1 LLPAAP
7 YEMIA
12 VKPRRCFRSVQVRC
26 ARASDQM
33 AIMSGPADRGRQ
45 LRAPALVGRRAEL
58 AVLQA
63 EVERARAGE
72 FRCLLLPGEPGVGK
86 TRLARELLG
95 LPQMIGL
102 LAAAYPWGSTT
113 PFGMWA
119 EALEGYLRDRTRSEV
134 VDLCAG
140 FLDDLGG
147 LLRTVAAARGRAPGR
162 DPPRARLLQGLAA
175 LLGNL
180 ARRVPVVVVFD
191 DAHEADASSWE
202 ALAYLAR
209 CLPSARVLFVAT
221 ARPVELADSP
231 VATDALLALEQENC
245 LRRLPVEPLSADG
258 LRELAAAV
266 GPGDPP
272 SGLVEWLGE
281 RTRGNPLFALALL
294 QALTE
299 EGGDPAAPS
308 LRSLPEAVTARVTSR
323 MRRLGVPAVEVLERL
338 AVMGRPVELRS
349 LIGLTGHAPDA
360 LSAIL
365 AVLLHSGL
373 VSEEERGRDLRY
385 EIAHPLVR
393 DAIYQRIGG
402 ARRQLLHR
410 EIGRGLLGAG
420 RLGEAAPHIGI
431 SASPDDTQAIDVL
444 CSAARQAEERQAYRE
459 ALEIL
464 GSLTD
469 LLPAGDPRW
478 RGVVDALSWQ
488 PQWVVDHRADAHA
501 RFGVLAMRRMDA
513 VLTPLP
519 EPAVHGAVKFR
530 LASFLAWGTGS
541 LVEAEGECRAAL
553 RLFKQ
558 AGDQRS
564 ALLAEHELAFVRGL
578 RGNLPALRT
587 GASRVADAA
596 AACGDEFVLRR
607 AARTLA
613 MTELICGRF
622 ADAHQWG
629 DQAMELARRA
639 GDRYT
644 LLAGLATRA
653 QSLALEGR
661 IAEAWRPL
669 GEAEAIDAG
678 WQDYWVHESSCTVYW
693 LAGEF
698 SRAVSQGERALSLI
712 PAAVSKRRAFGL
724 ACAALSAAEAGDLN
738 TAATIMDRVRPA
750 YIEGDWFFQSDWI
763 VHVDAMLR
771 WRAQRPQEALTAMC
785 GASERSVA
793 IGALPVA
800 SMILGDV
807 AEVAALD
814 GDLAATVRAARELNT
829 IAGEVDRDLY
839 RGLAEIAA
847 AWAALASGDGS
858 GAAGQAQHA
867 VDLLSGLGYHAFC
880 GRALDVLGRAL
891 SSDSPRRAV
900 PALKAAAETFGAC
913 GAVWRRH
920 RVVQRLRKLGPP
932 ARTAVAALS
941 GPSSLTRREREVARL
956 AAAGSTAR
964 EIGERLFIGERTVEG
979 HLARIY
985 AKLGVGSKLQLV
997 ARAAEF
1003 GLTGE
1008 E

>member
-1 LLPAAP
+1 MG
-7 YEMIA
+7 ESQ
-12 VKPRRCFRSVQVRC
+12 RSDGHHG
-26 ARASDQM
+26 RA
-33 AIMSGPADRGRQ
+33 SGPADRGRR
-45 LRAPALVGRRAEL
+45 LREPALVGRRAEL
-58 AVLQA
+58 AVLRA
-63 EVERARAGE
+63 ELERVRAGE

-95 LPQMIGL
+95 LPQLIGL
-102 LAAAYPWGSTT
+102 LARAYPWGSTT

-119 EALEGYLRDRTRSEV
+119 EAFEGYLRDLTRPEV
-134 VDLCAG
+134 VDLCGG
-140 FLDDLGG
+140 FADDLGG
-147 LLRTVAAARGRAPGR
+147 LLRTVAAARGRAPGS

-180 ARRVPVVVVFD
+180 ARRAPVVVVFE

-202 ALAYLAR
+202 ALAYLVR
-209 CLPSARVLFVAT
+209 CLPSARVLFVAA
-221 ARPVELADSP
+221 ARPAELADSP
-231 VATDALLALEQENC
+231 VATDALLALEQEGC
-245 LRRLPVEPLSADG
+245 LRRVPV
-258 LRELAAAV
+258 AAV

-272 SGLVEWLGE
+272 PGLVEWLGE

-294 QALTE
+294 QALAE

-308 LRSLPEAVTARVTSR
+308 LRSLPEAVTARVASR
-323 MRRLGVPAVEVLERL
+323 VRRLGALAVEVLERL
-338 AVMGRPVELRS
+338 AMMGRPVELRS
-349 LIGLTGHAPDA
+349 LIGLSGHAPDA

-365 AVLLHSGL
+365 TGLLRSGL
-373 VSEEERGRDLRY
+373 VFEEDRGRDLRY

-393 DAIYQRIGG
+393 DAIYQTIGG

-410 EIGRGLLGAG
+410 EIGRGLLAVG
-420 RLGEAAPHIGI
+420 RLGEAAPHIA
-431 SASPDDTQAIDVL
+431 ASGDPDDPETIDVL
-444 CSAARQAEERQAYRE
+444 CSAVRKAEERQAYRE

-478 RGVVDALSWQ
+478 RGVVGALSWQ

-501 RFGVLAMRRMDA
+501 SFGVLAMRRMDA

-519 EPAVHGAVKFR
+519 DPAARGAVKFR

-541 LVEAEGECRAAL
+541 LVEAERECRAAL
-553 RLFKQ
+553 GLFKQ

-564 ALLAEHELAFVRGL
+564 ALLAEHELAFVQGL
-578 RGNLPALRT
+578 RGDLPALRA
-587 GASRVADAA
+587 GASRVAGAA

-607 AARTLA
+607 GTRTLA
-613 MTELICGRF
+613 MTEVICGRF
-622 ADAHQWG
+622 ADAHRWG
-629 DQAMELARRA
+629 DQAMDLARRA
-639 GDRYT
+639 GDRYA
-644 LLAGLATRA
+644 LLAGLTSRA

-661 IAEAWRPL
+661 IAEAWGPL
-669 GEAEAIDAG
+669 REAEAVDAG
-678 WQDYWVHESSCTVYW
+678 WQDYGVHESSCAVYW

-698 SRAVSQGERALSLI
+698 SRAVSQGERALALI
-712 PAAVSKRRAFGL
+712 PGAVSKRRAFGL
-724 ACAALSAAEAGDLN
+724 AFAALSAVELGVLG
-738 TAATIMDRVRPA
+738 TATRIMDRVRPA
-750 YIEGDWFFQSDWI
+750 YADGDWFFQSDWI

-771 WRAQRPQEALTAMC
+771 WRAQRPQEALTAMS

-800 SMILGDV
+800 SMILGDI

-814 GDLAATVRAARELNT
+814 GDVAASVRSARELKA
-829 IAGEVDRDLY
+829 IAADIDRDLY

-858 GAAGQAQHA
+858 SAAGRAQAA

-880 GRALDVLGRAL
+880 GRAQEVLGRAL
-891 SSDSPRRAV
+891 ASGNPRRAV
-900 PALKAAAETFGAC
+900 QALKAAAETFEAC
-913 GAVWRRH
+913 GAVWRRD
-920 RVVQRLRKLGPP
+920 RVVQRLRRLGPP
-932 ARTAVAALS
+932 ARTTVAALS

-956 AAAGSTAR
+956 AVAGSTAR
-964 EIGERLFIGERTVEG
+964 QIGERLFIGERTVEG

-1008 E
+1008 ERASPENTYQNP